1 MPDRKAAHL
10 AAESQLPYFTAFQL
24 LLIKVFD
31 IFSKFLY
38 QVLMDP
44 GVERDLTLN
53 PIVLL
58 IKAVH
63 LAVLIVFITEDITCR
78 YGVVYRPL
86 GLDEGMRKTTQD
98 GLIRLAR
105 VYLQIYLPDHVHII

>member
-31 IFSKFLY
+31 ILSNCLY
-38 QVLMDP
+38 QVQMDP
-44 GVERDLTLN
+44 GAERELTLN
-53 PIVLL
+53 PSVFT
-58 IKAVH
+58 IKTHH

-86 GLDEGMRKTTQD
+86 GFNEGMRKTTQD
-98 GLIRLAR
+98 G
-105 VYLQIYLPDHVHII
+105 